1 MRISIHFVTFII
13 LVSLAVVK
21 ALGTSPDIV
30 ASQVETVLDK
40 LERLQES
47 VRKLKQEQ
55 ETLLLNALKA
65 QTTDEMAK
73 LSEHYAEKRPYD
85 APDMVAGFRKILADS
100 REYWH

>member
-21 ALGTSPDIV
+21 ALGTSPDV

-47 VRKLKQEQ
+47 VRNLKREQ

-73 LSEHYAEKRPYD
+73 LSEDYAEKRSYD
-85 APDMVAGFRKILADS
+85 APDLVAGFRKILADS
-100 REYWH
+100 REY